1 MSRNLKFLIL
11 DGYPKPSRDQ
21 FDECGVTLAG
31 KLYAE
36 LLLRHMPD
44 AEYDIIYTS
53 DPGSEVPDLEGLAE
67 YDGIL
72 WPGCNLTVYHDHD
85 ERVTKMVKLS
95 KNGFIAGLPQF
106 GSCWAAQLAVY
117 VAGGE
122 VKPNPKGR
130 EMGVARK
137 IFLTEEG
144 KKHPM
149 YEGKTA
155 VFDGFISHDD
165 MITKLPEGATCLAS
179 NDFTQV
185 QSVEVIHENGIFWA
199 PQYHPEYNLYVVARL
214 IIAREEKLT
223 GEGYFR
229 NHDDLIE
236 YVTNLETIY
245 KDNSRKDLRW
255 KLAIDDDLLS
265 DDIRELEFANWL
277 NKLVIPNALQQSD
290 SSGKKFIRL

>member
-1 MSRNLKFLIL
+1 MSNKLKFLII
-11 DGYPKPSRDQ
+11 DGYPKVSRDQ
-21 FDECGVTLAG
+21 FEEVGMTPAG
-31 KLYAE
+31 KLYAQ
-36 LLLRHMPD
+36 LLLKHLPE
-44 AEYDIIYTS
+44 AEYNIVYTS
-53 DPGSEVPDLEGLAE
+53 EPGVTPSDIEGLKE
-67 YDGIL
+67 YTAIL

-85 ERVTKMVKLS
+85 ERVTKMVNLC
-95 KNGFIAGLPQF
+95 KNGFEMGLEQF

-137 IFLTEEG
+137 MFLTEAG

-149 YEGKTA
+149 YQGKTE

-165 MITKLPEGATCLAS
+165 MITKLPEGTTCLAS
-179 NDFTQV
+179 NDFTEV
-185 QSVEVIHENGIFWA
+185 QAVEVIYENGVFWST
-199 PQYHPEYNLYVVARL
+199 QYHPEYNLYELARL

-223 GEGYFR
+223 REGYF
-229 NHDDLIE
+229 NSHEDMMDFVE
-236 YVTNLETIY
+236 DLETIY
-245 KDNSRKDLRW
+245 KDPSHKDLRW

-277 NKLVIPNALQQSD
+277 KNRVISNAE
-290 SSGKKFIRL
+290 

>member
-1 MSRNLKFLIL
+1 MSKNLKFLIL

-21 FDECGVTLAG
+21 FDECGVSLAG
-31 KLYAE
+31 KLYAK
-36 LLLRHMPD
+36 LLLRHLPD

-53 DPGSEVPDLEGLAE
+53 DPGSEVPDLVGLKD
-67 YDGIL
+67 YDAIL

-85 ERVTKMVKLS
+85 ERVTKMTKLS

-137 IFLTEEG
+137 IFITDEG

-149 YEGKTA
+149 YEGKTH

-185 QSVEVIHENGIFWA
+185 QAVEVIHENGVFWA
-199 PQYHPEYNLYVVARL
+199 PQYHPEYNLYEVARL

-223 GEGYFR
+223 REGYFR
-229 NHDDLIE
+229 NHDDMIS
-236 YVTNLETIY
+236 YVTDLETIY
-245 KDNSRKDLRW
+245 KDHSRKDLRW

-265 DDIRELEFANWL
+265 DDIRELEFKNWI
-277 NKLVIPNALQQSD
+277 NKQVINKP
-290 SSGKKFIRL
+290 